1 MSFLR
6 VTLFDGFTFVVLV
19 IDFGGS
25 DVLFFD
31 FFGGGGGGGISSS
44 SSSSEEDVTHRSIT
58 GFGISEFINHVKF
71 T

>member
-31 FFGGGGGGGISSS
+31 FFGGGGGGISSS

-58 GFGISEFINHVKF
+58 GFGIS
-71 T
+71 